1 MEDRRLSTLDRISGQ
16 NTATAQSLDWLK
28 ITPILPTWITS
39 TITSMTNSILPCI
52 TPISRAP
59 PATVKLHP
67 NQVTLKEDAT
77 TRPRRATQTES
88 RVSTPTTTQIRCQA
102 LKQTSRM
109 TRQHYKASQH
119 MMRQATTTMPA
130 YTKTG
135 RAPKKNL
142 RTLAGHSRGLKNSP
156 MPPPRQL
163 FLKITSTPI
172 GLCKLPRR
180 TLLTSNFN
188 SRTLP
193 HSWLVLK
200 TTRPTP
206 TSTTTMTKL
215 IVSSTTHTILK
226 LLKPLTL
233 SQMSLSPGKPPNP
246 MQPMP

>member
-1 MEDRRLSTLDRISGQ
+1 MM
-16 NTATAQSLDWLK
+16 SL
-28 ITPILPTWITS
+28 
-39 TITSMTNSILPCI
+39 
-52 TPISRAP
+52 R
-59 PATVKLHP
+59 
-67 NQVTLKEDAT
+67 QDAT
-77 TRPRRATQTES
+77 TRPRRATRTES
-88 RVSTPTTTQIRCQA
+88 RVSPPTTTQIRCQA
-102 LKQTSRM
+102 LKLTLRM
-109 TRQHYKASQH
+109 IRQHYQASQH
-119 MMRQATTTMPA
+119 MLRQATATMKA
-130 YTKTG
+130 YTQTG
-135 RAPKKNL
+135 RPPNRHL

-163 FLKITSTPI
+163 FLRITSTPI

-193 HSWLVLK
+193 HSWHLLK